1 MTIVDQA
8 VRLGR
13 AGYHVGPCS
22 IVLDEKGKKRPT
34 FPRQWQT
41 AREEADIRALFD
53 GTGATGIFCDTE
65 KTGIVVV
72 DVDRKGDVDG
82 LANLRAAGMPQP
94 DTNFAQ
100 VTWSGGEHWFFRQPD
115 NPLPSVAGKP
125 VPGVDIRGL
134 RGVVFMSGTTVTDSE
149 GVVVGSYSPKPHG
162 QKVADLPTLPA
173 EFASAVL
180 SSMRRVETPSSGL
193 VAYTGHLSPH
203 QEEVLSRWLEE
214 DLDAIRAAGDG
225 ERQQALSTNVVKVV
239 DRASKLGYEVEDIR
253 QLVREAYVAS
263 GGNEWE
269 EDKAALVDWA
279 IDRVNEEP
287 MGVPEDWID
296 PDEVRFEEA
305 VKEQLTKIR
314 VREEAKRRAA
324 LDTEEV
330 DLGRELDFTESSD
343 GLHGKY
349 WVDKVLPM
357 GETVLIFGE
366 RNVGKSFVAV
376 DLGLSVASGRPWHG
390 YNTTVGN
397 VLYLAGEGAI
407 GLPSRRRAWVQHHRT
422 ENPTRFRLRDRIVHL
437 NNPRSMEAWQK
448 IIVDQEIDLVIVD
461 TLRRAARG
469 RELENPGDVQEVVE
483 LVDDLRSVRHGCTAL
498 LLGHPTKSDPT
509 QPAGAG
515 TLQDALPMIHRLTQ
529 EGEGEATEVV
539 MVTTKNKDGARG
551 HLHTFGMK
559 PTGES
564 LVLVPVQGVHSW

>member
-1 MTIVDQA
+1 MSIVDQA

-41 AREEADIRALFD
+41 AREEADIRALFE
-53 GTGATGIFCDTE
+53 GAGATGAFIDTE
-65 KTGIVVV
+65 KSGLVVV
-72 DVDRKGDVDG
+72 DIDVKGAVNG
-82 LANLRAAGMPQP
+82 LDNLRTAGISIP
-94 DTNFAQ
+94 DTSLTVFTQ
-100 VTWSGGEHWFFRQPD
+100 SGGTHLYFRQPEGS
-115 NPLPSVAGKP
+115 PLPSVAGKP

-134 RGVVFMSGTTVTDSE
+134 RGVVFAPGTTVFDVNGE
-149 GVVVGSYSPKPHG
+149 PVGSYNTRRG
-162 QKVADLPTLPA
+162 VVASDLPVLPD

-180 SSMRRVETPSSGL
+180 SSMRRAETPASGL

-225 ERQQALSTNVVKVV
+225 ERQQALSANVVKVV

-296 PDEVRFEEA
+296 PDDVRFEEA

-330 DLGRELDFTESSD
+330 DLGRELDFTESGD

-376 DLGLSVASGRPWHG
+376 DLGLSVASGRSWHG
-390 YNTTVGN
+390 YSTTVGN

-448 IIVDQEIDLVIVD
+448 VIVDQEIDLVIVD